1 MLGSKYIMTFRIVT
15 TLGNPHF
22 VLLGLSKGKC
32 YLYLSYYIVATT
44 N

>member
-1 MLGSKYIMTFRIVT
+1 MLGSKYTMIFRIVA
-15 TLGNPHF
+15 TLRNPHF

-32 YLYLSYYIVATT
+32 YLYLSYYIVTTT

>member
-1 MLGSKYIMTFRIVT
+1 MLGSKYTMIFRIVA
-15 TLGNPHF
+15 TLRNPYF

-32 YLYLSYYIVATT
+32 YLYLSYYIVTTT

>member
-1 MLGSKYIMTFRIVT
+1 MLESKYTMIFRIVA
-15 TLGNPHF
+15 TLKNPYF
-22 VLLGLSKGKC
+22 VLLGLYKDKY